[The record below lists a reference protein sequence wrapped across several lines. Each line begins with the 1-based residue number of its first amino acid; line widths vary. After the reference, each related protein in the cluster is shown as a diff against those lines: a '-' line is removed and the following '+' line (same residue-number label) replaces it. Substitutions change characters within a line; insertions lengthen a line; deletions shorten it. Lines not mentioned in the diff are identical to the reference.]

1 MSAPQWA
8 VVDIG
13 LKQME
18 DMRNLF
24 QHVFGHPLSERLWRW
39 KYDDGRGVAVGARAP
54 DGALLAH
61 YGGTFRTILFFGHPA
76 LTVQVGD
83 VMVAREGRA
92 LLSHKGPFG
101 MVMQGFLKQHIGVG
115 RGPVLGFGF
124 PNARAMRLGVLLD
137 QYVRVDTVHELSW
150 PVEKPVNHWRQRL
163 FGAFV
168 SPVDWSDSSTAAT
181 LDTLWAR
188 MSRDLAGCIV
198 PVRDSKWW
206 SHRYANH
213 PDYHYECFWVR
224 SRWPVRRTL
233 GAVVLRA
240 HQSATTSGSVGVW
253 ELMDWLCPVADT
265 QAMLQAAKDVVLARG
280 GASLMGWF
288 SSAAR
293 AQFSGAAAQ
302 EVCAVS
308 VTAPSNGRDYAL
320 GREGSSSVTSL
331 GNKWWLTSGD
341 TDFR

>member
-1 MSAPQWA
+1 MSAPRWT

-18 DMRNLF
+18 DMQALF
-24 QHVFGHPLSERLWRW
+24 LHVFGHPLTERLWRW
-39 KYDDGRGVAVGARAP
+39 KYDGGRGVAVGARAP

-61 YGGTFRTILFFGHPA
+61 YGGTFRTILFFGRPA

-101 MVMQGFLKQHIGVG
+101 MVMQGFFKQHIGVSD
-115 RGPVLGFGF
+115 GPVLGFGF

-137 QYVRVDTVHELSW
+137 QYVQVDTVHELTW
-150 PVEKPVNHWRQRL
+150 PVEKPVNSWRRRL
-163 FGAFV
+163 FKACTR
-168 SPVDWSDSSTAAT
+168 PVDWSDSSTT
-181 LDTLWAR
+181 TRLDTLWAR
-188 MSRDLAGCIV
+188 MKRDLADCIV

-206 SHRYANH
+206 VHRYANH
-213 PDYHYECFWVR
+213 PDHQYACFWVR
-224 SRWPVRRTL
+224 SRWTGRTL
-233 GAVVLRA
+233 GAIALRA
-240 HQSATTSGSVGVW
+240 HPSAVTPNSGGVW
-253 ELMDWLCPVADT
+253 ELMDWICPVADT
-265 QAMLQAAKDVVLARG
+265 SVMLKAAKDVVLARG
-280 GASLMGWF
+280 GVSLMGWF

-293 AQFSGAAAQ
+293 AQFPDAAAQ

-320 GREGSSSVTSL
+320 GGEAPSSVTSL
-331 GNKWWLTSGD
+331 GHQWWLTSGD